1 MIEPKR
7 LKGELWFFLR
17 QVLSQGQDIHLDYL
31 DKPYESKSARLDAAA
46 RERAEQLEA
55 MLDAAHEHQWV
66 ISWPFDRCVCGNTRA
81 SNVRPTSDRG
91 PNVAEQKEDYL
102 GALLVAA
109 LGGVGVF
116 WALKDPEG
124 LIDTVVF
131 CVAQLHF

>member
-7 LKGELWFFLR
+7 LKGELWSFLR

-66 ISWPFDRCVCGNTRA
+66 ISWPFDRCVCGDTRA
-81 SNVRPTSDRG
+81 SNVRPTSDAACEHEWKEIDAYPFREARCTKCG
-91 PNVAEQKEDYL
+91 VGKTLANDACAEQKL
-102 GALLVAA
+102 
-109 LGGVGVF
+109 
-116 WALKDPEG
+116 
-124 LIDTVVF
+124 
-131 CVAQLHF
+131 